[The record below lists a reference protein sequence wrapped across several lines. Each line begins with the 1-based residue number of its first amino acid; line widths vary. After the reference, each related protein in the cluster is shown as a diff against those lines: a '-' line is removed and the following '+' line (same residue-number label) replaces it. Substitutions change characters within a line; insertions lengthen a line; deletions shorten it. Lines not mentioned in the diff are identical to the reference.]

1 LLKCIAIQ
9 YDNAIP
15 FRNARTPRNGDDADS
30 LQNRSFAQQTPVRN
44 HVKFRDRHLQHA
56 NALIDSHS
64 GHDAKPT
71 DCETGEGGS
80 RRMIESRP

>member
-1 LLKCIAIQ
+1 
-9 YDNAIP
+9 
-15 FRNARTPRNGDDADS
+15 
-30 LQNRSFAQQTPVRN
+30 VRN

-71 DCETGEGGS
+71 VSASSTVGAVGGHA
-80 RRMIESRP
+80 RRKPPVGWP